1 MSEELELFLN
11 KNNIEVLP
19 RKEIEK
25 EKRELRFYDPLEY
38 LNTISEIHKEFLK
51 EENRIKF
58 KFRNDIWKHVQIL
71 KLWIRRVDK
80 LEESNKLINIA
91 LDTSKKSLECIENIS
106 YKELIRR
113 AMEREEVCIGRI
125 YYEIKKGEKRIFI
138 KNTENI
144 KFNMVEDD
152 YYNYLKK
159 IRGNYRDELKDLLSE
174 VIEKEN
180 LDFKSYVYI
189 NSLIEYPYNSMKYLQ
204 NNYIKDLKIQ
214 INVLEELLVK
224 DYLIQ

>member
-144 KFNMVEDD
+144 KFNMVEED

-180 LDFKSYVYI
+180 LDFKSYIYI

-204 NNYIKDLKIQ
+204 NNYIKDLKIE

>member
-25 EKRELRFYDPLEY
+25 KKRELRFYDPLEY

-113 AMEREEVCIGRI
+113 TMEREEVCIGRI

-204 NNYIKDLKIQ
+204 NNYIKDLKIE

>member
-144 KFNMVEDD
+144 KFNMVEED

-180 LDFKSYVYI
+180 LDFKSYIYI

>member
-204 NNYIKDLKIQ
+204 NNYIKDLKIE